1 MKKLILFLILLVI
14 ISSCNKEELYEELK
28 AQAITEI
35 ENALDS
41 WAQASKEKDLAKME
55 SLTYNGSSFYIETKK
70 WENHTFTY
78 DYLGYTFSSIE
89 VFDVK
94 IGDSAKIRGKV
105 EKSSFESKSIYKFKG
120 SAKFYGGKWLL
131 NECMIFR

>member
-55 SLTYNGSSFYIETKK
+55 TLT
-70 WENHTFTY
+70 
-78 DYLGYTFSSIE
+78 
-89 VFDVK
+89 
-94 IGDSAKIRGKV
+94 
-105 EKSSFESKSIYKFKG
+105 
-120 SAKFYGGKWLL
+120 
-131 NECMIFR
+131 